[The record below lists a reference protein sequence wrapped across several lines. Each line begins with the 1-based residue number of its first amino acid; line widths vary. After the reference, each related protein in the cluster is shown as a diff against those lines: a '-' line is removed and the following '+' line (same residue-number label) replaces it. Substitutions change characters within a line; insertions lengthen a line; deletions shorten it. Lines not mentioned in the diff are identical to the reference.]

1 MSTLALWAI
10 RVFWKLPHTARFEA
24 HLTDCAGIAVSYAP
38 FGAPEL
44 RLAHVLRISPLPD
57 FIPRF
62 DDAGNEGV
70 DAVASLHNGKGRRI
84 RSIIGGHFVQR
95 FPRTLH

>member
-10 RVFWKLPHTARFEA
+10 RLFQRLPHTARFEA
-24 HLTDCAGIAVSYAP
+24 HLTDCAAIAVVYAP

-62 DDAGNEGV
+62 DDAGGDDV
-70 DAVASLHNGKGRRI
+70 DATPSRRDVRRM